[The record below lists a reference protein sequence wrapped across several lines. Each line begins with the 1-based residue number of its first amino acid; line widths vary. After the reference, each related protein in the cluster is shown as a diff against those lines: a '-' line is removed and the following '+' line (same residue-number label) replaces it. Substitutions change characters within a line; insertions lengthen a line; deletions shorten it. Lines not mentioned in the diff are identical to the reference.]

1 MIKIIVRRAVLLL
14 IGLILMSYDYLITL
28 LYEYFYRQQMER
40 ENDLTQLINNISLR
54 RADELDHLEM
64 IMALVRLRCTDAI
77 AQDVYKLVAISR
89 I

>member
-1 MIKIIVRRAVLLL
+1 MIIIIVRRAALLL

-40 ENDLTQLINNISLR
+40 ENDLSQLINNISLR

>member
-1 MIKIIVRRAVLLL
+1 
-14 IGLILMSYDYLITL
+14 MSYDYLITL

-64 IMALVRLRCTDAI
+64 IMALVRLRCTDSI
-77 AQDVYKLVAISR
+77 AQDVYKLIAISR
-89 I
+89 IEGYNG

>member
-1 MIKIIVRRAVLLL
+1 MIIIIVRRAALLL